1 MDNLK
6 LISDYYH
13 FSEVFDRLIY
23 SKKNQNN
30 KKNSFES
37 LKKEIEKL
45 SVIYN
50 KNINNLV
57 FADGSKNA
65 NLMII
70 GEAPGS
76 VEEKMQKPFVGDAGK
91 LLDKMLSS
99 INLLR
104 KDTYITNV
112 VNFRPP
118 DNRKPTTT
126 EINQFFPLIKKH
138 VDLIKPKIILLLG
151 STALETFFNK
161 KYSITKIRGTWL
173 EIQINNKIYD
183 CLPSFHPA
191 FLLRQP
197 DQKKFSWVDLK
208 LIRDRL
214 AKINSVYGSK

>member
-57 FADGSKNA
+57 FADGNKNA
-65 NLMII
+65 KLMII

>member
-30 KKNSFES
+30 KKNSFEN

-45 SVIYN
+45 STIYN

-214 AKINSVYGSK
+214 AKINSVYG